1 MMDTINAILNGPPLV
16 VEVFVGPA
24 VAPEMDRRSL
34 AAHSQE
40 AVAALINR
48 AG

>member
-1 MMDTINAILNGPPLV
+1 MMDTINAMLNGPPLV

-24 VAPEMDRRSL
+24 VAPEMDRRGL
-34 AAHSQE
+34 AAHSHD
-40 AVAALINR
+40 AVAALIDR